1 MHAHKSET
9 PPNDPWLTEQS
20 TASLKP
26 HSTQRPTSRPTTT
39 SRVALAPTMAD
50 LERTVLD
57 FYQISSLNP
66 VQWPSEKD
74 LDSDASDN
82 AEAEAA
88 AKKKKASR
96 RKSRYQ
102 ALERAVSTRSSIIP
116 GSETS
121 GSGISNLV
129 QKDEADPLGTT
140 DSVVRTLKHLGV
152 PLQDD
157 LRLRESSLGGREQ
170 SGRDAGLTP
179 HCGQAIAS
187 SSHPPHSRRRCFS
200 PRCTR
205 RPTRSR

>member
-1 MHAHKSET
+1 
-9 PPNDPWLTEQS
+9 
-20 TASLKP
+20 
-26 HSTQRPTSRPTTT
+26 
-39 SRVALAPTMAD
+39 MAD

-57 FYQISSLNP
+57 FYQISTLNP
-66 VQWPSEKD
+66 VQWPAEKD

-82 AEAEAA
+82 DQAEA
-88 AKKKKASR
+88 AKKKQKANR

-157 LRLRESSLGGREQ
+157 LRLRESSWMVESRAAKM
-170 SGRDAGLTP
+170 RD
-179 HCGQAIAS
+179 
-187 SSHPPHSRRRCFS
+187 
-200 PRCTR
+200 
-205 RPTRSR
+205 